1 MNGRSSP
8 SLVLLAAGRSTRY
21 GTPKQLAPLG
31 PDGESLTAY
40 LVVDALRAGFGRIVV
55 VTSRE
60 LQPRL
65 EAHLQAVLGEG
76 LPVDWAIQE
85 LEMLPDELRHLG
97 GDRAKPWGT
106 AQAILAAAP
115 LLRGAF
121 GVANADDWYGPEA
134 VRALASAL
142 SSMGEGTPSASGSR
156 PDPCPAVAVGYPMRV
171 TLSPSGG
178 VSRGWI
184 TADTAGRIRRVL
196 ELRDVRSAGQGRIL
210 GVDPEGLP
218 VAVPP
223 DTPASMNLWGFHPC
237 LLSLLQEAFRV
248 FLLES
253 GADLVSEFA
262 LSTAVDRL
270 LEAEALDLRLI
281 PEGRRW
287 FGVTHP
293 GDADTVARKLEALHA
308 DGTYPDLLSQALD

>member
-1 MNGRSSP
+1 MDGRDSP

-31 PDGESLTAY
+31 PEGESLTAY
-40 LVVDALRAGFGRIVV
+40 SVVDGLRAGFRRIVV

-60 LQPRL
+60 LRPRL
-65 EAHLQAVLGEG
+65 EAHLQGVLGEG
-76 LPVDWAIQE
+76 LPLHWALQE
-85 LEMLPDELRHLG
+85 LEMLPDDLRHLG

-115 LLRGAF
+115 LLPGPF

-134 VRALASAL
+134 FRALATAL
-142 SSMGEGTPSASGSR
+142 DAMGGGI
-156 PDPCPAVAVGYPMRV
+156 PDPADSPNGPCPAVAVGYPMRA

-184 TADTAGRIRRVL
+184 TADAGGRVRRVL
-196 ELRDVRSAGQGRIL
+196 ELRNVRSAGGGRIL
-210 GVDPEGLP
+210 GVDPEGHP

-237 LLSLLQEAFRV
+237 LLSLLHEAFRV
-248 FLLES
+248 FLMES

-270 LEAEALDLRLI
+270 LEAGALDLRLI

-293 GDADTVARKLEALHA
+293 GDADTVARKLEALHG
-308 DGTYPDLLSQALD
+308 DGTYPDPLSQALG